1 MVRSCQL
8 PSLTAAAE
16 YTPVELPTSRPIL
29 PVLLSVPHWMSL
41 PSPALSLPMMDGLLQ
56 PIVVPVCAVLNHTDS
71 ELVPVSAAVSPAGTE
86 TTAPLPSKFSAV
98 PAVPLWPVIQ
108 VGAVPPPAV
117 LRLVSVP
124 V

>member
-1 MVRSCQL
+1 L

-16 YTPVELPTSRPIL
+16 YTPAELPTSRPIL
-29 PVLLSVPHWMSL
+29 PLVLSVPHWMSL

-56 PIVVPVCAVLNHTDS
+56 PMLVPVCVVLNHTDS

-86 TTAPLPSKFSAV
+86 TAAPLPSKFSAV
-98 PAVPLWPVIQ
+98 PEVLLWPVTQ
-108 VGAVPPPAV
+108 VGAVPPPAT
-117 LRLVSVP
+117 LMLVSVP